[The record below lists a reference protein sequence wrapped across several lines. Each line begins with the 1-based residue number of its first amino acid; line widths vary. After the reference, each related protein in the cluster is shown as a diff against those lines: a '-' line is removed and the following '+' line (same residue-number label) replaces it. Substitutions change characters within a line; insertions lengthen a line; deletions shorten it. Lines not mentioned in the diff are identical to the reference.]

1 VGSRRSDRS
10 TSAAPGSPR
19 DPSEVIPLPS
29 NGAVGDLTWRL
40 GDLFGDTRRGSAGGA
55 DRFHHPV
62 MPTSGVE
69 GAGENVYLLRHP
81 VVGMTEELMG
91 DTDMFGIADCE
102 FGRTYLAEKMRVEV
116 AAEFAL
122 DIVLC

>member
-1 VGSRRSDRS
+1 MI
-10 TSAAPGSPR
+10 
-19 DPSEVIPLPS
+19 PSELILFPS

-69 GAGENVYLLRHP
+69 GAGEIVYLLRHP

-91 DTDMFGIADCE
+91 DGVGERRAKN
-102 FGRTYLAEKMRVEV
+102 GRYSAIYLST
-116 AAEFAL
+116 
-122 DIVLC
+122 